1 MKFEVVTTPYGSFPA
16 SFACSKLA
24 EICVPDEGIQTGPFG
39 SQLHQKDYVNDGT
52 PIITVEHLGENRI
65 IHRDLPRVSD
75 EDRERLSRYKLQ
87 VGDIVFSRVGSVDRR
102 ALVRE
107 EEDGWLFSGRC
118 LRVRPNTKLIDTHYL
133 SWFFGLSGF
142 KEYIRGIAVGATMPS
157 LNTDILSNVPIYY
170 PPLDKQ
176 QNTAAILDSVDG
188 KIALNEEMNKTLE
201 AMGQALF
208 KDWFI
213 DFEFP
218 NEKGK
223 PYKLNGGKMVDS
235 ELGEIPEG
243 WRVAVLPE
251 VSLVVDCL
259 HTKKPEMIQEGRLL
273 LQVYNIATD
282 GTLDFTEKYP
292 VSEGDYQEWIRNIEV
307 KEGDCLI
314 TNAGR
319 VGAVGQV
326 PMGFKGGIGRNITAI
341 RPVGVTPAYLFRYL
355 FSSYGLGEIRRQTDQ
370 GTVLDS
376 LNVKGVKKI
385 RILIPLR
392 AVIGGFEEIAR
403 PLREKV
409 ERNKSENDCLVG
421 IRDSLLPRLMSGKI
435 RVNLEVPS

>member
-1 MKFEVVTTPYGSFPA
+1 MDP
-16 SFACSKLA
+16 
-24 EICVPDEGIQTGPFG
+24 IDEKIE
-39 SQLHQKDYVNDGT
+39 LNHQ
-52 PIITVEHLGENRI
+52 
-65 IHRDLPRVSD
+65 
-75 EDRERLSRYKLQ
+75 
-87 VGDIVFSRVGSVDRR
+87 
-102 ALVRE
+102 
-107 EEDGWLFSGRC
+107 
-118 LRVRPNTKLIDTHYL
+118 
-133 SWFFGLSGF
+133 
-142 KEYIRGIAVGATMPS
+142 
-157 LNTDILSNVPIYY
+157 
-170 PPLDKQ
+170 
-176 QNTAAILDSVDG
+176 
-188 KIALNEEMNKTLE
+188 MNATLE
-201 AMGQALF
+201 KIGQALF
-208 KDWFI
+208 KHWFI

-218 NEKGK
+218 NENGK
-223 PYKLNGGKMVDS
+223 PYKSSGGEMVDS
-235 ELGEIPEG
+235 DLGEIPEG
-243 WRVAVLPE
+243 WRMAVLPE
-251 VSLVVDCL
+251 VSVVVDCL

-282 GTLDFTEKYP
+282 GTLDFTEKFP

-355 FSSYGLGEIRRQTDQ
+355 FSSYGLGEIGRQTDQ

-392 AVIGGFEEIAR
+392 AVMDKFEEIAR

-409 ERNKSENDCLVG
+409 ERNKSENDYLVA
-421 IRDSLLPRLMSGKI
+421 IRDSLLPRLMSGQI
-435 RVNLEVPS
+435 RVPAG

>member
-1 MKFEVVTTPYGSFPA
+1 MKQQHKFTEIENGEISEDWDIKPAEMFCSRVT
-16 SFACSKLA
+16 
-24 EICVPDEGIQTGPFG
+24 
-39 SQLHQKDYVNDGT
+39 DGT
-52 PIITVEHLGENRI
+52 HDSPKKQEQGKYLITSRHLKDGYLDFSNAYYIKEEDFIDANR
-65 IHRDLPRVSD
+65 RS
-75 EDRERLSRYKLQ
+75 K
-87 VGDIVFSRVGSVDRR
+87 VDRWD
-102 ALVRE
+102 V
-107 EEDGWLFSGRC
+107 LFSMIGTIGEVYLEKADKIGYAIKNVGLFKSGGEELKGKWIFYY
-118 LRVRPNTKLIDTHYL
+118 LRSKEA
-133 SWFFGLSGF
+133 
-142 KEYIRGIAVGATMPS
+142 KEYIRKSRAGTTQEYITLDS
-157 LNTDILSNVPIYY
+157 LRKFPICF
-170 PPLDKQ
+170 PKDENEMQ
-176 QNTAAILDSVDG
+176 QIVNILDSIQD
-188 KIALNEEMNKTLE
+188 KLEICKQINITLE
-201 AMGQALF
+201 KIGQALF
-208 KDWFI
+208 KHWFI

-218 NEKGK
+218 NENGK
-223 PYKLNGGKMVDS
+223 PYKSSGGEMVDS
-235 ELGEIPEG
+235 DLGEIPEG
-243 WRVAVLPE
+243 WRMAVLPK
-251 VSLVVDCL
+251 VSVVVDCL

-355 FSSYGLGEIRRQTDQ
+355 FSSYGLGEIGRQTDQ

-392 AVIGGFEEIAR
+392 AVMDKFEEIAR

-409 ERNKSENDCLVG
+409 ERNKSENDYLVA
-421 IRDSLLPRLMSGKI
+421 IRDSLLPRLMSGQI
-435 RVNLEVPS
+435 RVPAG